1 MNSLNKK
8 KRVVMAMSGG
18 VDSSVAAYPLKKE
31 GYDVVGVAMK
41 LYAQTKQDRS
51 SGCCSPEDFED
62 ARRVAEKIGI
72 PFYVV
77 DMQTGFKQAV
87 IDYFINEYKQGRTPN
102 PCVMCNEKMKF
113 DVLIKKGLAFDADY
127 VATGH
132 YAQIKHGTE
141 PEIFI
146 SKDKNKDQTYFLF
159 SIQKEMLK
167 RMLFP
172 VGHLE
177 KSEVRKIAEEEGFIT
192 AHKPESQEICFV
204 TNDDYKSFLKPYI
217 EARAGK
223 IKDEA
228 GNIVGEH
235 QGYMNY
241 TKGQRKGLG
250 ISHSRPLYVKEVDSQ
265 KNEVQVSEREVLFE
279 KSFMCEKMNWFAD
292 PYSRKLEVKTRYRQ
306 KAVPVELLQEKNG
319 FLSVSLLKP
328 LFAISP
334 GQAAVFYEGDRLI
347 GGGWIH

>member
-1 MNSLNKK
+1 MSPK

-18 VDSSVAAYPLKKE
+18 VDSSVAAYLLKKK
-31 GYDVVGVAMK
+31 GYDVVGIAMK
-41 LYAQTKQDRS
+41 LYEQTKQDRS

-72 PFYVV
+72 PFYVI
-77 DMQTGFKQAV
+77 DLQESFKRAV
-87 IDYFINEYKQGRTPN
+87 IDYFISEYKKGRTPN

-113 DVLIKKGLAFDADY
+113 DVLIKKGLALDADY

-132 YAQIKHGTE
+132 YAQIKHGEE
-141 PEIFI
+141 PELFI

-159 SIQKEMLK
+159 SIQKQALN

-177 KSEVRKIAEEEGFIT
+177 KGEVRKIAEEQGFVT

-217 EARAGK
+217 EAQVGK

-241 TKGQRKGLG
+241 TKGQRRGLG
-250 ISHSRPLYVKEVDSQ
+250 IAHSEPLYVKEIDS
-265 KNEVQVSEREVLFE
+265 KNNEVRVSQRGSLFE
-279 KSFMCEKMNWFAD
+279 KGFVCEKMNWFT
-292 PYSRKLEVKTRYRQ
+292 SHHNRILEVKTRYRQ
-306 KAVPVELLQEKNG
+306 KTVPVHIVEEKEG
-319 FLSVSLLKP
+319 FLHVKLQKP